1 MSNSWKQY
9 GGTRKQEKFHNL
21 TIGTLVADQV
31 LLRESYAGKYIISG
45 TINVGAE
52 VEAIGNVMAG
62 VNLNA
67 AYDIYSGQ
75 NAYIKN
81 KLFLGSVDTVELSN
95 TTHAYMYGDSTGNS
109 FGINTTAPRSVFDIN
124 ANKASQTNILT
135 VRSMNST
142 INNVLGVNVNN
153 KGLVLNAQDSA
164 TFLNFFVDTPNN
176 GTNAPDAQIQQAT
189 GGVLTLSSNKNVIN
203 SLTGNTTILS
213 SQATNITSGT
223 LMNITSPLVTLTATK
238 TNILSSV
245 GISNRGAATA
255 IFNETATI
263 YDTSSGLYL
272 YEAYENSTAYAG
284 SAMTL
289 TAKDGSSNTFFR
301 ITAPNKVGAS
311 IGGGSFPND
320 QSRSLATIGLTDIS
334 GTYKIN
340 QTIVSGNNVT
350 RYLSTTGINTYAP
363 KTELYVMD
371 VNGAMRIGN
380 GEINN
385 IKTIDFEV
393 LNGSFSKISGSYG
406 IVVGTASTSVYS
418 TAKRVTVYPLYV
430 AYTSNGGASWNM
442 VRVDTSS
449 DLEVSNRSFN
459 VFTYSNNYAIIGSS
473 NNFFYYTL
481 NGGATWYPFT
491 FNDTIGNIRIRNTVC
506 IYVGEYSGNTK
517 RVFIVYTLPGS
528 LVMYIV
534 YFSLNFTILPFSGN
548 TYFIASSSFTTITST
563 MSTIRASDG
572 YGDYV
577 YFVGSG
583 INKYQVSTAASQ
595 YIINTSYSYNS
606 IACYSATFAIAVGS
620 NVISYTTN
628 GTTWNNIT
636 LSNTSIGN
644 VTLRSVYIYSLTQA
658 VAVGDTGTLLYTT
671 NGAASWQV
679 VPNSI
684 LNAAGTA
691 GRINGTSN
699 RLRNVFMSD
708 INSLTISCVK
718 QQYSFVQ
725 VGSQFVQTPGQS
737 KLYFCYLPNLFN
749 RAGNN
754 VLDVSGNSTMS
765 GDLNINDGGNLIT
778 NNSTFNLI
786 NTNAQTVNFAGAAS
800 TINIG
805 NPVGTGTTNIN
816 SRLNVVSGTQF
827 QSDVYVKKNILV
839 DGDLIT
845 TGSQQTTGDLSMNSR
860 LYVGGDSVFSGNL
873 DVRGLLIIDMN
884 YVFTA
889 NLTVDKTAFFKEN
902 LNVFQD
908 TSMSGN
914 LYVGGKYSIFDSDVS
929 LNKRLWVAQDV
940 SFQKNF
946 DLAGNL
952 LARRDISLNGNLRFK
967 TGTTSMT
974 MDATKI
980 NVFDGSRSY
989 VDVSMSKMVYI
1000 KDLSENVQTRL
1011 TDLTS
1016 RTKYITSDLRDTNSM
1031 MQMNKAT
1038 NQILLYGNIVP
1049 APGQKIALGSPDSFF
1064 DSLFVNTNTIYFS
1077 GGAQTAAM
1085 SFNASTGGLDISHN
1099 NVTGSSVLSYEGNVA
1114 IGKPYPDVPLDVS
1127 GDVVIVG
1134 DISQQNGNLYSSG
1147 TLTVGTDANLG
1158 GNVLIGGYVIQSGQ
1172 LLLNSNLTVGGTSKL
1187 SGPLSATGD
1196 VSFGNRLYVAGDLSA
1211 SGNLYVGGG
1220 GVQIG
1225 DLSLN
1230 SRLSVGSDLSVNGG
1244 LLVRNKATFL
1254 SDISA
1259 NGNLTLLGG
1268 MSTRG
1273 DVSMN
1278 SRLLVG
1284 SDLSLGGNI
1293 WINGTS
1299 TVQGDTNLG
1308 SRLFVSDI
1316 TTLRSDVYV
1325 NGKTIANGDLSLN
1338 KNILVAGDASFNGNL
1353 FVNGSNTLF
1362 NTDVSMNGNVVINGA
1377 SILNGN
1383 TIINGYANVT
1393 GDISLNNNVTIRS
1406 NAYIGRDLSL
1416 NRNIYI
1422 GRDASIN
1429 GNLTVNGRSTVFNR
1443 DVSFNGNAVFSRT
1456 VTNIGDVSMNNKLNV
1471 GGILTTTDVSM
1482 NGNISIGGDLLA
1494 KSNIFINGESTF
1506 ASDASFNSAVTVTGT
1521 SYLDGNTKVKANL
1534 FVGSDTSLNGNLN
1547 VGLVSTFNN
1556 DAIVNG
1562 NLYANNNA
1570 FLNKSLTVTGNTILN
1585 QNVNIMQDL
1594 SVNGNFY
1601 VGNFGNSTIPIS
1613 AIIGGYGL
1621 AVGAFANDVNVGKNF
1636 YVGGDTILYGNLTV
1650 VKNMNLIG
1658 MLTIQQYTVNQTIT
1672 TVSYEI
1678 MIAEDLSLA
1687 GRLYMTGDA
1696 SINGR
1701 LYIGDDVS
1709 LNSNLY
1715 VERYSNFNRDVTMN
1729 NALNVLGDFN
1739 LTGPM
1744 TLQGFTTFNS
1754 DVSMNGNLAVGGNR
1768 SIFIRDVS
1776 INNRLYVGND
1786 VSLNSKLWV
1795 EGKTTYMSDVS
1806 MNNRLFINRD
1816 MSLNA
1821 NLYVLKTSNFIDDVC
1836 MNSHL
1841 YVNDDASF
1849 SSNVYVLGKTTQMD
1863 DVSMNSRLFILK
1875 DVSLTSNIYVRGNTL
1890 LNGNVVFNRYLMVR
1904 NDISANANVYVANYT
1919 TLNNDVSMNNRL
1931 YVNWD
1936 VSFNKDL
1943 YVKRRIIVDGDVSLN
1958 KRLLVQ
1964 GDASFN
1970 TRLYV
1975 GDLATFRGDVSMNA
1989 DLHAMDASFCGN
2001 IHVTGNIY
2009 VHNTLRFDSLLVKK
2023 ITNLAGDVY
2032 IQGNTQMMDT
2042 SMNGSLNVMNDIS
2055 LDTRLFVGGD
2065 SSMNGNMFIAG
2076 TTTQLSDVSMIS
2088 MLDLNGSMIA
2098 RSNINVL
2105 GVINQYTTGTDPG
2118 TIVNTPAYITSSATQ
2133 ITLGASS
2140 TQTVTVPGDI
2150 YMNGNVGIGTTTP
2163 SCPLYVN
2170 SYSTSTDQNGGY
2182 YYSSSSSVL
2191 SALTPSIPYNYSIYA
2206 TNSIATAD
2214 KLIATTMVNF
2224 SDQRIK
2230 TNIEDVDSSES
2241 LETLRKI
2248 KPKRFCYIDNILQGS
2263 LPTWGFIAQQ
2273 VKTVLEYSVSLSKNY
2288 IPNIYELATVVDGN
2302 KLVFKNKSTSDI
2314 SMNATETKIKLFTI
2328 KTTEIIVTVSE
2339 ILDDKTLLIN
2349 ETIKDEDVLENEIFV
2364 YGQEVDDFNNLDK
2377 SAIFTITASALQQVD
2392 KELQEAKRTIRE
2404 QNERLTIL
2412 EDKLSIISEKVK
2424 HF

>member
-62 VNLNA
+62 VNVNST
-67 AYDIYSGQ
+67 YDVYAGQ
-75 NAYIKN
+75 NAYVKN
-81 KLFLGSVDTVELSN
+81 KLYLGTTNVLQLSD
-95 TTHAYMYGDSTGNS
+95 TTHAYMYGDSAGNA
-109 FGINTTAPRSVFDIN
+109 FGINTTAPRSVFDIV
-124 ANKASQTNILT
+124 ANKTSQTNVLT
-135 VRSMNST
+135 VRSLTTT

-153 KGLVLNAQDSA
+153 KGLALNAQENV
-164 TFLNFFVDTPNN
+164 TNLNFFVDNVNN

-203 SLTGNTTILS
+203 SIAGNTTILS
-213 SQATNITSGT
+213 SQATNISSGT
-223 LMNITSPLVTLTATK
+223 LMNIISPLVTLTTSQ

-245 GISNRGAATA
+245 GISNRGAPTV

-263 YDTSSGLYL
+263 YDTSNGLYL
-272 YEAYENSTAYAG
+272 FEAYENSSAYAG

-289 TAKDGSSNTFFR
+289 TAKDASSNTFFR

-334 GTYKIN
+334 GNYKIN

-371 VNGAMRIGN
+371 INGAMRIGN

-385 IKTIDFEV
+385 IKTVDFEV
-393 LNGSFSKISGSYG
+393 LNGSFSKISASYG
-406 IVVGTASTSVYS
+406 IVVGTASTSVFS
-418 TAKRVTVYPLYV
+418 IGKRVTVYPLFV
-430 AYTSNGGASWNM
+430 AYTSNGGASWNTT
-442 VRVDTSS
+442 RVDTST
-449 DLEVSNRSFN
+449 DLETSNRTFN
-459 VFTYSNNYAIIGSS
+459 VFTYSSNYAIIGSS
-473 NNFFYYTL
+473 NNFFYFTL
-481 NGGATWYPFT
+481 NGGANWYPFT
-491 FNDTIGNIRIRNTVC
+491 FNDPIGNTRIRTTVS
-506 IYVGEYSGNTK
+506 IYVGEYNGNVK

-528 LVMYIV
+528 AQMYIV
-534 YFSLNFTILPFSGN
+534 YFSLNFTTLPSTGN
-548 TYFIASSSFTTITST
+548 TYFIGSTSFTTITSS
-563 MSTIRASDG
+563 MSTIRANDG
-572 YGDYV
+572 NGDFV

-583 INKYQVSTAASQ
+583 INKYQVSTGVSQ

-606 IACYSATFAIAVGS
+606 IACYSTTFAIAVGA

-628 GTTWNNIT
+628 GTTWSNIT
-636 LSNTSIGN
+636 LSSTSIGN
-644 VTLRSVYIYSLTQA
+644 VTLRSVHIYSSTQA
-658 VAVGDTGTLLYTT
+658 VAVGDGGIFLYTI
-671 NGAASWQV
+671 NGAVSWQV

-684 LNAAGTA
+684 LNSAGTA
-691 GRINGTSN
+691 ARINGTSN
-699 RLRNVFMSD
+699 KLRHVFMSD
-708 INSLTISCVK
+708 INSLTISSVK
-718 QQYSFVQ
+718 QQYSLTQ
-725 VGSQFVQTPGQS
+725 VGTQFVQTPGQS
-737 KLYFCYLPNLFN
+737 KLYYCYLPNLFN

-800 TINIG
+800 TVNIG
-805 NPVGTGTTNIN
+805 NSLGTGTTNIN
-816 SRLNVVSGTQF
+816 NRLNVISTTQF
-827 QSDVYVKKNILV
+827 QSDIYVKKNILV

-845 TGSQQTTGDLSMNSR
+845 TGSQQTSGDLSMNSR

-889 NLTVDKTAFFKEN
+889 NLTVDKTAFFKQN

-908 TSMSGN
+908 TSMTGN

-940 SFQKNF
+940 SFQKNL

-952 LARRDISLNGNLRFK
+952 LAARDISLNGNLRFK

-1000 KDLSENVQTRL
+1000 KDLSENVQPRL

-1016 RTKYITSDLRDTNSM
+1016 RTKYIKSDTSDNNTM

-1099 NVTGSSVLSYEGNVA
+1099 NITGSSVLSYEGNVA

-1134 DISQQNGNLYSSG
+1134 DISQQDGNLYSSG
-1147 TLTVGTDANLG
+1147 KLTVGSDANLG

-1211 SGNLYVGGG
+1211 NGNLYVAGASI
-1220 GVQIG
+1220 QIG

-1244 LLVRNKATFL
+1244 LRVRNKATFQ

-1268 MSTRG
+1268 MSLRG
-1273 DVSMN
+1273 DVSLN

-1284 SDLSLGGNI
+1284 SDLSLGANI
-1293 WINGTS
+1293 WIGGTTIS
-1299 TVQGDTNLG
+1299 EGDTNLK

-1316 TTLRSDVYV
+1316 TRLASDVFI
-1325 NGKTIANGDLSLN
+1325 NGKTTANGDISLN
-1338 KNILVAGDASFNGNL
+1338 KNILVGGDASFNGNL
-1353 FVNGSNTLF
+1353 FVNGSSTLF

-1377 SILNGN
+1377 SVLNGN
-1383 TIINGYANVT
+1383 TIINGFASVT
-1393 GDISLNNNVTIRS
+1393 GDISLNNNVTIKS

-1422 GRDASIN
+1422 GRDASFN
-1429 GNLTVNGRSTVFNR
+1429 GNVTVNGRSTVFNR
-1443 DVSFNGNAVFSRT
+1443 DVSFNGKTVFSD
-1456 VTNIGDVSMNNKLNV
+1456 VMTNNNDVFMNNQLKV
-1471 GGILTTTDVSM
+1471 GGLFTTNDISM
-1482 NGNISIGGDLLA
+1482 NGNLVMNGNLLTNSNVLIAGKTTMAGDV
-1494 KSNIFINGESTF
+1494 
-1506 ASDASFNSAVTVTGT
+1506 SFNSSITVNGA
-1521 SYLDGNTKVKANL
+1521 SYLNGNTKVNANL
-1534 FVGSDTSLNGNLN
+1534 YVASDTSLNGNLTVN
-1547 VGLVSTFNN
+1547 ALSRFNN

-1562 NLYANNNA
+1562 DFYANNNS
-1570 FLNKSLTVTGNTILN
+1570 FLSKNLTVGGNTLLN

-1621 AVGAFANDVNVGKNF
+1621 AVGAFANDVNVAKNF

-1650 VKNMNLIG
+1650 VKNFNLIG

-1715 VERYSNFNRDVTMN
+1715 VDNYSNFNKNVIMN
-1729 NALNVLGDFN
+1729 DSLYVLGGFD
-1739 LTGPM
+1739 LGGEM
-1744 TLQGFTTFNS
+1744 TLRGFTTFNK
-1754 DVSMNGNLAVGGNR
+1754 DVSMNGNLSVGGNQ
-1768 SIFIRDVS
+1768 SIFVQDVS

-1795 EGKTTYMSDVS
+1795 AGKTTYMSDVS

-1816 MSLNA
+1816 LSLNA

-1849 SSNVYVLGKTTQMD
+1849 SSNVYVLGKTTNMD

-1904 NDISANANVYVANYT
+1904 NDISANANVYVTNFT
-1919 TLNNDVSMNNRL
+1919 TLNSDVSMNTRL

-1943 YVKRRIIVDGDVSLN
+1943 YVKRRIIVDGDMSLN

-2001 IHVTGNIY
+2001 VHVTGNIY

-2023 ITNLAGDVY
+2023 TTNLVGDVY
-2032 IQGNTQMMDT
+2032 IQGSTQMVDT
-2042 SMNGSLNVMNDIS
+2042 SMNGTLNVMNDIS
-2055 LDTRLFVGGD
+2055 LDRNLLVGGD
-2065 SSMNGNMFIAG
+2065 VSLNGDMLVIG
-2076 TTTQLSDVSMIS
+2076 KTKQLSDVSMIS

-2105 GVINQYTTGTDPG
+2105 GVINQYTTGTDEG
-2118 TIVNTPAYITSSATQ
+2118 TIVNTPAYITSSATK

-2140 TQTVTVPGDI
+2140 RQTVTVPGDI

-2170 SYSTSTDQNGGY
+2170 NYAASSSQNSGY
-2182 YYSSSSSVL
+2182 FLANSSSVL

-2230 TNIEDVDSSES
+2230 TNIEDVDSAES
-2241 LETLRKI
+2241 LDTLRKI

-2273 VKTVLEYSVSLSKNY
+2273 VKTVLDYSVSLSKNY

-2314 SMNATETKIKLFTI
+2314 SMNGIETKIKLFTI
-2328 KTTEIIVTVSE
+2328 KTSEIIVTISE
-2339 ILDDKTLLIN
+2339 ILDDKTLLIS
-2349 ETIKDEDVLENEIFV
+2349 EIIKEDDVLDGEIFV

-2392 KELQEAKRTIRE
+2392 KELQETKQTIRE
-2404 QNERLTIL
+2404 QNERINIL
-2412 EDKLSIISEKVK
+2412 EQQISEINDRLRL
-2424 HF
+2424 